1 MNGEDLN
8 DPIRLRHMLQF
19 ARQAR
24 RISLGLTLQRFME
37 DNVPQL
43 AIDKSIQNIGE
54 AANHVTPGARQ
65 ASAHIPWRVIINMR
79 HRLVH
84 RYYRTNPAILWKTA
98 TENVP
103 VLIADLQRI
112 LADDRA

>member
-24 RISLGLTLQRFME
+24 RISLELTLQRFIE
-37 DNVPQL
+37 DIVLQL
-43 AIDKSIQNIGE
+43 AIDKLIQNIGE
-54 AANHVTPGARQ
+54 AANHVTPGVRQ
-65 ASAHIPWRVIINMR
+65 ANAHILWRVIINMR
-79 HRLVH
+79 HILVH
-84 RYYRTNPAILWKTA
+84 RYYRANPVILWKTA

-103 VLIADLQRI
+103 VLIADLERL